1 MCLLSLVSCSA
12 GIGRTGTFIALDY
25 MLEEGTER
33 ESLDVINCVS
43 KLRQQ
48 RAHSIQTKV
57 IINFIFEFAFQA
69 ETAVS

>member
-1 MCLLSLVSCSA
+1 MFIVSCSA

-57 IINFIFEFAFQA
+57 RINLIFEFAFQT

>member
-1 MCLLSLVSCSA
+1 MFIVSCSA

-57 IINFIFEFAFQA
+57 RIKLILEFAFQT

>member
-1 MCLLSLVSCSA
+1 MFIVSCSA

-57 IINFIFEFAFQA
+57 RINFIFEFAFQT

>member
-1 MCLLSLVSCSA
+1 MFIVSCSA